1 MTNQSNTKDDVLKF
15 NYYYKNENPRIRL
28 AMIKRLSD
36 LHKIYDE
43 AQGYATMILERDN
56 DENRYLALKYLT
68 GVAVVLAKQ
77 DEKVLREFLDYGE
90 RETAFFSMLKFELQ
104 LRDAEKG
111 IISDEE
117 RKNILSKLRPYLKSN
132 VRMKEATSVVSR
144 IGTCILYP
152 MMAIAHNFSINQ
164 QYDRN
169 FVKMV
174 KHFYECSLDMDVTPI
189 LSQVEEQDA
198 ELLKFIKEGPQLARS
213 VENMTEIEENQAEV
227 KETTQTEQKH
237 NVEKPIKTATKKTI
251 KEINDEVIESEE
263 FLKYELLKF
272 AQCEDFDNVPLKDF
286 NYEETR
292 TIMGKIKKTLKVV
305 PFKNAKNAQ
314 EVKEVFGGL
323 DQVLQIVFLQEIFQE
338 YAKSQLLDD
347 INNYE
352 NLGAVLKESVKAI
365 CELDENLKLE
375 ITKDQK
381 QKAKDI
387 RRLVRLSKRDDAYYG
402 ISEFE
407 YGKED

>member
-1 MTNQSNTKDDVLKF
+1 MTNQSKTKDDVVKF
-15 NYYYKNENPRIRL
+15 NYYYTNENPRIQS
-28 AMIKRLSD
+28 AMIKRLTD

-90 RETAFFSMLKFELQ
+90 RKTAFFSMLKFELQ

-132 VRMKEATSVVSR
+132 VRMKEATSLVSR

-152 MMAIAHNFSINQ
+152 MMAIAHNFSTNQ
-164 QYDRN
+164 EYDKN

-174 KHFYECSLDMDVTPI
+174 KDFYECNLEMDVTPI
-189 LSQVEEQDA
+189 LIQVEEQDD
-198 ELLKFIKEGPQLARS
+198 ELLKFINEGPQLAETI
-213 VENMTEIEENQAEV
+213 ENIIVTEENQVEV
-227 KETTQTEQKH
+227 KEKVKPSAQNH
-237 NVEKPIKTATKKTI
+237 SVEKPIKTKTTQ
-251 KEINDEVIESEE
+251 ELSDEVIESEE

-272 AQCEDFDNVPLKDF
+272 AQCEDFKSIPLEDF

-292 TIMGKIKKTLKVV
+292 TIMGKIKRTLNVT
-305 PFKNAKNAQ
+305 PFKNVTNTQ
-314 EVKEVFGGL
+314 EVKEVFGEL

-338 YAKSQLLDD
+338 YAKKQLFED
-347 INNYE
+347 ISNYQ
-352 NLGAVLKESVKAI
+352 NLGIVLKESVKEI
-365 CELDENLKLE
+365 CELDENLKQE
-375 ITKDQK
+375 ISKDQK

-402 ISEFE
+402 ISELEF
-407 YGKED
+407 GKEE